1 MAISPVVQKKIFF
14 EPASGQ
20 ARHSCYNFGKVYV
33 RASVCPDCKSYIYAW
48 ISNLF
53 VTAVVLEEEKCHL
66 KQFLGR
72 LKVRVTLEGHI
83 N

>member
-1 MAISPVVQKKIFF
+1 MAISPVVQKIFF
-14 EPASGQ
+14 APASGK

-33 RASVCPDCKSYIYAW
+33 RVSVCPDCKSNIYAW

-53 VTAVVLEEEKCHL
+53 GTVVVLEEDKCHL

-72 LKVRVTLEGHI
+72 LKVRVTLEGHV